1 MKILRLLL
9 LFAFPAYLASCGT
22 QKKIP
27 PYYLQNVTDTTGT
40 GEVIIPDLRIQKNDL
55 LSIQVYSI
63 STRPEQSDV
72 LYNLPT
78 TTGSS
83 TASTGFLVDA
93 NGNIEFPRLG
103 TIKAEGLTKQELANI
118 IINKLTTPVELL
130 KNPNVIVRFQ
140 NYKITIL
147 GQVAR
152 EGPITPTG
160 ERLTILEAI
169 GMAGGITDFGQK
181 DRVKVIRETDGKR
194 NIGYVNLS
202 TDSLFTS
209 PYFNLAQNDVII
221 VEPTKLKQ
229 RMVDQ
234 AATQQKITFALT
246 LITTATLLYSI
257 FR

>member
-9 LFAFPAYLASCGT
+9 LFAFPVYLISCGT

-27 PYYLQNVTDTTGT
+27 PYYLQKATDTTIK
-40 GEVIIPDLRIQKNDL
+40 GEVVIPELRIQKNDL

-63 STRPEQSDV
+63 STKPEQSDI
-72 LYNLPT
+72 LYNLPA
-78 TTGSS
+78 SS
-83 TASTGFLVDA
+83 GQGGTGFLVDA
-93 NGNIEFPRLG
+93 NGNIEYPRLG
-103 TIKAEGLTKQELANI
+103 TIKAEGLTKQELANV

-130 KNPNVIVRFQ
+130 KSPNVIVRFL

-147 GQVAR
+147 GQVVR
-152 EGPITPTG
+152 EGLITPPG

-169 GMAGGITDFGQK
+169 GMAGGITDFGQR

-194 NIGYVNLS
+194 NMGYVDLS

-209 PYFNLAQNDVII
+209 PYFNLVQNDVII

-234 AATQQKITFALT
+234 AATQQKISFALT
-246 LITTATLLYSI
+246 LITTATLLYTL
-257 FR
+257 FK

>member
-9 LFAFPAYLASCGT
+9 LLVFPVYLISCGT

-27 PYYLQNVTDTTGT
+27 PYYLQNATDTTIKGD
-40 GEVIIPDLRIQKNDL
+40 VVVPDLRIQKNDL
-55 LSIQVYSI
+55 LAIQVYSI
-63 STRPEQSDV
+63 STKPEQSDII
-72 LYNLPT
+72 YNLPAS
-78 TTGSS
+78 GGQSS
-83 TASTGFLVDA
+83 GGFLVDA

-103 TIKAEGLTKQELANI
+103 TIKAEGLTKQELANVI
-118 IINKLTTPVELL
+118 ISKLTTPVELL
-130 KNPNVIVRFQ
+130 KSPNVIVRFL

-152 EGPITPTG
+152 EGLITPPG

-181 DRVKVIRETDGKR
+181 DKVKIIRETDGKR
-194 NIGYVNLS
+194 NMGYVNLS
-202 TDSLFTS
+202 TDSLFSS
-209 PYFNLAQNDVII
+209 PYFNLVQNDVII

-234 AATQQKITFALT
+234 AATQQKISFALT
-246 LITTATLLYSI
+246 LITTATLLYTL
-257 FR
+257 FK